1 LVMASEKGHN
11 NVVELLLSSGSTYED
26 SRLPSTST
34 NGNVTEQQE
43 PILEEIDG
51 GQIDGGQIDGG
62 ESGGGEIDG
71 GESGGGEIDGGETD
85 GGGVDG

>member
-1 LVMASEKGHN
+1 MASEKGHN

-26 SRLPSTST
+26 SGLPSTST

-51 GQIDGGQIDGG
+51 GQIDGG

-71 GESGGGEIDGGETD
+71 GEIDEGETD